1 MKQTWFKRLLAL
13 ALCVMLVLI
22 AALPAGA
29 DFGDY
34 SGDSDFGDS
43 SDWSSS
49 DSSWDSSD
57 WDSDSYADSSD
68 GGTLGLSF
76 WVIGI
81 ILIVAF
87 VSTNVGGKKKRK
99 AGGGVSWSAAANRK
113 LKPMSEYTQ
122 LDEAFDETELTSKLS
137 NLYVQMQDCW
147 QKKDISPIRPYCTDA
162 FFTQMDNQLQRKK
175 QKGQTNYVERI
186 AVLSVDLR
194 GWCQEGGNDVLVAR
208 LKTRIVDYTLDD
220 ATGSLVSGDR
230 NKEKFMTYEWDLVRP
245 TGTKTEAGGNM
256 QTVSCPHCGA
266 PLEINASAKC
276 PYCGSVITLE
286 EHGFA
291 LNAIRAIFDVIRCC
305 FSGFN
310 SFGVVGVLRCSHP
323 ITCHITAAFTVMLT
337 AQNITTTTL
346 YPKVT
351 NLIRR
356 VRLGAEATHFS
367 IRSRLCPRGILQS
380 LLNLLVFDN
389 VPIVTPTI
397 LCPAVSNT
405 R

>member
-1 MKQTWFKRLLAL
+1 M
-13 ALCVMLVLI
+13 
-22 AALPAGA
+22 
-29 DFGDY
+29 
-34 SGDSDFGDS
+34 
-43 SDWSSS
+43 
-49 DSSWDSSD
+49 
-57 WDSDSYADSSD
+57 
-68 GGTLGLSF
+68 
-76 WVIGI
+76 
-81 ILIVAF
+81 VAF
-87 VSTNVGGKKKRK
+87 VATNVGGKKKRK
-99 AGGGVSWSAAANRK
+99 AGGVSWSAAANRK

-291 LNAIRAIFDVIRCC
+291 LNAIRAI
-305 FSGFN
+305 SQE
-310 SFGVVGVLRCSHP
+310 
-323 ITCHITAAFTVMLT
+323 T
-337 AQNITTTTL
+337 
-346 YPKVT
+346 
-351 NLIRR
+351 
-356 VRLGAEATHFS
+356 
-367 IRSRLCPRGILQS
+367 RG
-380 LLNLLVFDN
+380 
-389 VPIVTPTI
+389 
-397 LCPAVSNT
+397 
-405 R
+405 

>member
-1 MKQTWFKRLLAL
+1 M
-13 ALCVMLVLI
+13 
-22 AALPAGA
+22 
-29 DFGDY
+29 
-34 SGDSDFGDS
+34 
-43 SDWSSS
+43 
-49 DSSWDSSD
+49 
-57 WDSDSYADSSD
+57 
-68 GGTLGLSF
+68 
-76 WVIGI
+76 
-81 ILIVAF
+81 AF
-87 VSTNVGGKKKRK
+87 VATNVGGKKKRK
-99 AGGGVSWSAAANRK
+99 ASGVSWSAAANRK

-175 QKGQTNYVERI
+175 QKAQTNYVERI

-291 LNAIRAIFDVIRCC
+291 L
-305 FSGFN
+305 
-310 SFGVVGVLRCSHP
+310 
-323 ITCHITAAFTVMLT
+323 
-337 AQNITTTTL
+337 
-346 YPKVT
+346 
-351 NLIRR
+351 
-356 VRLGAEATHFS
+356 
-367 IRSRLCPRGILQS
+367 PRGAGCEA
-380 LLNLLVFDN
+380 D
-389 VPIVTPTI
+389 
-397 LCPAVSNT
+397 
-405 R
+405 

>member
-49 DSSWDSSD
+49 SD
-57 WDSDSYADSSD
+57 DYYYDSDSS
-68 GGTLGLSF
+68 GGDFNTVS
-76 WVIGI
+76 VI
-81 ILIVAF
+81 ILIVLIIAYAMF
-87 VSTNVGGKKKRK
+87 KPSRKGTKGGKN
-99 AGGGVSWSAAANRK
+99 GSVSWSAAANRK

-208 LKTRIVDYTLDD
+208 LKIRIVDYTLDD

-245 TGTKTEAGGNM
+245 TGTKTEADGNM

-291 LNAIRAIFDVIRCC
+291 LNAIRAI
-305 FSGFN
+305 SQE
-310 SFGVVGVLRCSHP
+310 
-323 ITCHITAAFTVMLT
+323 T
-337 AQNITTTTL
+337 
-346 YPKVT
+346 
-351 NLIRR
+351 
-356 VRLGAEATHFS
+356 
-367 IRSRLCPRGILQS
+367 RG
-380 LLNLLVFDN
+380 
-389 VPIVTPTI
+389 
-397 LCPAVSNT
+397 
-405 R
+405 